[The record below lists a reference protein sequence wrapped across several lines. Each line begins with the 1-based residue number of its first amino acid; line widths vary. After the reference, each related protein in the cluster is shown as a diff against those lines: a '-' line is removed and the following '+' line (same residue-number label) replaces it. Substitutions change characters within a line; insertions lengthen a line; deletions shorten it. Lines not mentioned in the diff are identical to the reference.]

1 MQRTIS
7 IKIDAPLEFLDYLK
21 TCNELFNKY
30 IEWCFDTKSY
40 NKNKAHTELYE
51 KFRQEFP
58 TINSGT
64 LQTIRDN
71 ALESVK
77 ALKFKFKPKKK
88 PHSHIR
94 YDLRTVRLRG
104 DQLSFSW
111 SGNRIKQIIKLPKFF
126 IERYGNWKFQA
137 ATIGYDRFK
146 KCFKAN
152 LIFQSPDVEKQG
164 DRIVGVD
171 RGLYNI
177 VSLSNGFRYASN
189 GIRKVKR
196 EILFLKKQLQTK
208 GTPSAKRKLKKLSGY
223 EKRFSLNVNHNISK
237 QLVNMPFDIF
247 ALEDL
252 SGIRNQK
259 SKGKVLNKWLSNW
272 SFWQLEQLLQY
283 KAQAKGKQIVKV
295 DARYTSQKCSNCG
308 GIEKKNRNGS
318 HYMCDRCGYQ
328 EHADVNAAINI
339 RNNLISA
346 AEKQKAEQ
354 ALCQYAEC
362 IVGVAN
368 NQCVDSI
375 ERVSDTNPAALAR
388 GN

>member
-7 IKIDAPLEFLDYLK
+7 IKIDAPSEFLEYLK

-30 IEWCFDTKSY
+30 VGWCFDTKSY
-40 NKNKAHTELYE
+40 NKLKAHTELYE

-64 LQTIRDN
+64 LQAIRDN

-94 YDLRTVRLRG
+94 YDKRTISLRG
-104 DQLSFSW
+104 SQLSFSW
-111 SGNRIKQIIKLPKFF
+111 SGDRIKQIIKLPKFF
-126 IERYGNWKFQA
+126 TDRYGNWKFQA

-164 DRIVGVD
+164 ERVVGVD

-177 VSLSNGFRYASN
+177 VSLSNGFKYPSN
-189 GIRKVKR
+189 QIRENKRKV
-196 EILFLKKQLQTK
+196 LFQKQQLQTK

-237 QLVNMPFDIF
+237 QLVEMPFDIF
-247 ALEDL
+247 VLEDL

-272 SFWQLEQLLQY
+272 SFWQLEMFLGY
-283 KAQAKGKQIVKV
+283 KAEAVGKQIIEV

-308 GIEKKNRNGS
+308 EIEKKNRNKS
-318 HYMCDRCGYQ
+318 HYHCDRCGYR
-328 EHADVNAAINI
+328 EHADVNAAKNI
-339 RNNLISA
+339 RNNYLISA

-362 IVGVAN
+362 I
-368 NQCVDSI
+368 DSI
-375 ERVSDTNPAALAR
+375 ERVSDTSPVALAR

>member
-7 IKIDAPLEFLDYLK
+7 LKIDAPAEFLDYLK

-30 IEWCFDTKSY
+30 VEWCFETKSY
-40 NKNKAHTELYE
+40 NKNKAHVELYE
-51 KFRQEFP
+51 KYRQEFP
-58 TINSGT
+58 SINAGT
-64 LQTIRDN
+64 LQCIRDA

-77 ALKFKFKPKKK
+77 ALKFKFKPIKK

-94 YDLRTVRLRG
+94 YDARTISLRG

-111 SGNRIKQIIKLPKFF
+111 SGDRIKQMIKIPEFF
-126 IERYGNWKFQA
+126 KKQYGNWKFQA

-152 LIFQSPDVEKQG
+152 LIFQSSTPDKVG
-164 DRIVGVD
+164 DRVVGID

-177 VSLSNGFRYASN
+177 VSLSDGFKYASN
-189 GIRKVKR
+189 QIRKVKR
-196 EILFLKKQLQTK
+196 EVLFLKKQLQAK

-237 QLVNMPFDIF
+237 QLVEMPFDIF

-252 SGIRNQK
+252 SGIRKQK
-259 SKGKVLNKWLSNW
+259 SKGKKLNKWLSNW
-272 SFWQLEQLLQY
+272 SFWQLEQLLRY
-283 KAQAKGKQIVKV
+283 KAEAKGKQIALV

-308 GIEKKNRNGS
+308 QIEKKNRNGS
-318 HYMCDRCGYQ
+318 HYACDRCGYR
-328 EHADVNAAINI
+328 EHADVNAARNI
-339 RNNLISA
+339 RNNFISA
-346 AEKQKAEQ
+346 AEKKAEQ
-354 ALCQYAEC
+354 AVCQLAEC
-362 IVGVAN
+362 F
-368 NQCVDSI
+368 
-375 ERVSDTNPAALAR
+375 VSKDAETSPVALAR